1 MILNPARWPVGTAF
15 CSLAMVISA
24 MARAQQ
30 AAAVLGADADTTVN
44 EEVAP
49 DQASRQDD
57 STPSSDTAQS
67 SLPATQPSG
76 APGQQIQDNMQQ
88 TQNPSQ
94 ERTPETQRNQPPTQQ
109 IPGSTTP
116 DEATVPETPPPA
128 HATEHMRWLDR
139 THQGL
144 HDAMWHAAM
153 RVDRWFGPDV
163 DEEQYKS
170 LYGSIAY
177 AVLWDQHYHF
187 KTPLRFNVNWPL
199 PQINERFNAFIGRV
213 DPNEFISERDEP
225 SGAFRR
231 QYGPITEDQ
240 TLFGLSYH
248 EPEKQGGYFTGGAG
262 MRVATPLDPYLKG
275 SYVYEHGA
283 SERGL
288 VGLRETVFWQHS
300 DGFGVAMRA
309 DIERIYNLHWLV
321 RWTGSATFAQHSLG
335 VRGWSA
341 VDVMRGFSSR
351 RAVAA
356 EIEIDGQTNAPVPLR
371 NYGMK
376 LAYRK
381 GILRRW
387 LIMEARTSIGWPKDQ
402 PGQRRR
408 RSLGLGLGFEM
419 LFGTTDFLAR
429 PVTF

>member
-1 MILNPARWPVGTAF
+1 MTSNPARWPVGTAF

-30 AAAVLGADADTTVN
+30 AAAVLRADADNTVH
-44 EEVAP
+44 EEAAP
-49 DQASRQDD
+49 DQASRLDD
-57 STPSSDTAQS
+57 STHSSDTARS

-76 APGQQIQDNMQQ
+76 VPGRQIQDNMLQQ
-88 TQNPSQ
+88 TQNTSQ
-94 ERTPETQRNQPPTQQ
+94 ERAPERNHPTPQT
-109 IPGSTTP
+109 PGSRTP

-144 HDAMWHAAM
+144 YDAMWHAAM
-153 RVDRWFGPDV
+153 RVDRWFGSEG
-163 DEEQYKS
+163 DEEVYKS
-170 LYGSIAY
+170 VYGSIAP
-177 AVLWDQHYHF
+177 AVLWDQHDHF
-187 KTPLRFNVNWPL
+187 KTPLRFNLNWPL
-199 PQINERFNAFIGRV
+199 PQINQRFNAFIGRV

-262 MRVATPLDPYLKG
+262 IRVATPPDPYLKG
-275 SYVYEHGA
+275 SYVYEHG
-283 SERGL
+283 
-288 VGLRETVFWQHS
+288 
-300 DGFGVAMRA
+300 
-309 DIERIYNLHWLV
+309 
-321 RWTGSATFAQHSLG
+321 
-335 VRGWSA
+335 
-341 VDVMRGFSSR
+341 
-351 RAVAA
+351 
-356 EIEIDGQTNAPVPLR
+356 
-371 NYGMK
+371 
-376 LAYRK
+376 
-381 GILRRW
+381 
-387 LIMEARTSIGWPKDQ
+387 MEARTSIAWPKDQ